1 MSDVKKGMLER
12 LDSFRRFGSTGKIDS
27 GLTGEDKTRAEMAR
41 NRAINRRQASMSGNP
56 ANRSGADISFATG
69 RPRDPLFY
77 WRQNNLPYDFA
88 DPDELRKIRLYSRLL
103 YLTHPM
109 IASCVDIYSKFPLLG
124 MELTCKDDKLTE
136 FYSDLFLG
144 EENLNYEELAL
155 DIGREYWT
163 VGEAW
168 PFATFNEKLGI
179 WDSEELLNA
188 DDVEVQRSPFMK
200 DPRYFIRLPETIRRI
215 LNERQPA
222 WEYAKLIQS
231 YPELVHYGADDAR
244 MPVSNVLLQQL
255 RFKSDT
261 FNVRGVPIL
270 TRAMRAVIQ
279 EEMLNSAVDAIA
291 DRLYTPLILAKL
303 GASAGDL
310 GTEQPWIPSQD
321 QLADFEEA
329 LDAALAAD
337 FRALIYHFA
346 VDIEPV
352 FGREQ
357 MPDLTGDFERLED
370 RILQTFGLSKTML
383 TGADAGET
391 YAADALNRDLIAQ
404 LLTTYQKMIARHY
417 RKRAL
422 IVAEAQEHYDY
433 EERNGKRYV
442 VTEEILE
449 VDEETG
455 EEYIVE
461 QPKLLVP
468 EIKFRTM
475 NLRDEETERQFLEGL
490 AQSGV
495 PVSIK
500 TRLTN
505 IPIDFAD
512 EIERKMDEEVEL
524 AVAEQETRKRQYQA
538 LRDNN
543 LPIPQDLLNDF
554 EPRPMNAQTP
564 PSQMLR
570 TPVMGT
576 DPTGIYPNIAPTPE
590 DMASVPPGQPVNTF
604 PQAQMPGTPVIPMQQ
619 PPGLET
625 GGGDGSNRPPES
637 DEQRKDMPKSSK
649 LSQADMWRRA
659 RRMRTVAAQHAELV
673 DPDALARKVAAIEQI
688 EDDEKRT
695 AALKNLLAQAD
706 PQGGDFGTPTHIG
719 MRRHVLED
727 GALPDG
733 LEHGAPQE

>member
-1 MSDVKKGMLER
+1 MGVKDEIFSR
-12 LDSFRRFGSTGKIDS
+12 LDGFRRFGSTEKLPED
-27 GLTGEDKTRAEMAR
+27 LQGEDRTIAEMKR
-41 NRAINRRQASMSGNP
+41 NRAINRRTASMTGNP

-88 DPDELRKIRLYSRLL
+88 DPDELRKVRLYSRLL

-124 MELTCKDDKLTE
+124 MELKCKDDKLTE
-136 FYSDLFLG
+136 FYTDLFLG
-144 EENLNYEELAL
+144 EDGLNYEEFAL

-200 DPRYFIRLPETIRRI
+200 DPRYFIRLPETIRRV

-222 WEYAKLIQS
+222 WEYAKLVQS

-261 FNVRGVPIL
+261 FNSRGVPIL

-291 DRLYTPLILAKL
+291 DRLYTPLILARL
-303 GASAGDL
+303 GASASDL
-310 GTEQPWIPSQD
+310 GTEQPWIPTQD

-346 VDIEPV
+346 VNIEPV

-357 MPDLTGDFERLED
+357 MPDLSGDFDRLED

-404 LLTTYQKMIARHY
+404 LLTTYQKMIIRHY
-417 RKRAL
+417 RRRAL

-433 EERNGKRYV
+433 DERNGKRYV
-442 VTEEILE
+442 ITEEILQ

-461 QPKLLVP
+461 QPKLLIP
-468 EIKFRTM
+468 DMQMRTM
-475 NLRDEETERQFLEGL
+475 NLRDEEVERQFLENL
-490 AQSGV
+490 NASGI
-495 PVSIK
+495 PISMK

-505 IPIDFAD
+505 IPIDFD
-512 EIERKMDEEVEL
+512 EEIERRQDEQVRL
-524 AVAEQETRKRQYQA
+524 AVAEQETRKMQYQA
-538 LRDNN
+538 LRDAN
-543 LPIPQDLLNDF
+543 LPIPQDLRNDF
-554 EPRPMNAQTP
+554 EPRPMQAP
-564 PSQMLR
+564 LPDSPMLR
-570 TPVMGT
+570 TPTMGV
-576 DPTGIYPNIAPTPE
+576 DPTGVFPNIAPLPE
-590 DMASVPPGQPVNTF
+590 EMAEIPAGQPTNAM
-604 PQAQMPGTPVIPMQQ
+604 PQAQMPGTPVIPMQPNGEGPSQ
-619 PPGLET
+619 PEEGE
-625 GGGDGSNRPPES
+625 GRPAES
-637 DEQRKDMPKSSK
+637 DEQRKDMPKKSSRPSEAELWK
-649 LSQADMWRRA
+649 RA
-659 RRMRTVAAQHAELV
+659 KRMRDLAAAHVTGPDLDAKIAEIN
-673 DPDALARKVAAIEQI
+673 KI
-688 EDDEKRT
+688 EDDEQRT
-695 AALKNLLAQAD
+695 AAFKNLLEEAN
-706 PQGGDFGTPTHIG
+706 PKGGDFGTPTHIG
-719 MRRHVLED
+719 MRRHVPLSD
-727 GALPDG
+727 LPGDM
-733 LEHGAPQE
+733 EHEPQS

>member
-1 MSDVKKGMLER
+1 VSFKDEMLGR
-12 LDSFRRFGSTGKIDS
+12 LDSFRRFGSTATVDPS
-27 GLTGEDKTRAEMAR
+27 LQGEEKTRAEMAR
-41 NRAINRRQASMSGNP
+41 NRAINHRKTAATGGTA

-109 IASCVDIYSKFPLLG
+109 IASCIDIYSKFPLLG
-124 MELTCKDDKLTE
+124 MELRCKDDKLTE
-136 FYSDLFLG
+136 FYTDLFLG
-144 EENLNYEELAL
+144 EDALNYEEFCL

-200 DPRYFIRLPETIRRI
+200 DPRYFIKLPETIRRV
-215 LNERQPA
+215 LNDRQPA
-222 WEYAKLIQS
+222 WEYTKLVQS
-231 YPELVHYGADDAR
+231 YPELVHYGAEDAR

-255 RFKSDT
+255 RFKADT
-261 FNVRGVPIL
+261 FNSRGVPIL

-291 DRLYTPLILAKL
+291 DRLYTPLILARL
-303 GASAGDL
+303 GASATDL
-310 GTEQPWIPSQD
+310 GTDQPWIPSQD

-337 FRALIYHFA
+337 FRALVYHFA
-346 VDIEPV
+346 VQIEPV

-357 MPDLTGDFERLED
+357 MPDLSGDFDRLED

-404 LLTTYQKMIARHY
+404 LLTTYQKMIVRHY

-449 VDEETG
+449 TDEETG
-455 EEYIVE
+455 EERIVE
-461 QPKLLVP
+461 QPKLLIP
-468 EIKFRTM
+468 DMQMRTM
-475 NLRDEETERQFLEGL
+475 NLRDEETERQFLEAL
-490 AQSGV
+490 AESGV

-505 IPIDFAD
+505 IPISFED
-512 EIERKMDEEVEL
+512 EVERRMDEQVDL

-538 LRDNN
+538 LRDAN
-543 LPIPQDLLNDF
+543 LPIPQDLKNDF
-554 EPRPMNAQTP
+554 EPMPMNMQTP
-564 PSQMLR
+564 DSPMMR
-570 TPVMGT
+570 TPTMGM
-576 DPTGIYPNIAPTPE
+576 DPTGMFPNIAPTQQ
-590 DMASVPPGQPVNTF
+590 DMAAVPAGQPVPSF
-604 PQAQMPGTPVIPMQQ
+604 PQAQVPGTPVIPMQQ
-619 PPGLET
+619 PELGPGD
-625 GGGDGSNRPPES
+625 GGDDGKNRPPES
-637 DEQRKDMPKSSK
+637 DEQRGDMPKKKSS
-649 LSQADMWRRA
+649 LQATGDLWKRA
-659 RRMRTVAAQHAELV
+659 KRMRGLAEEHV
-673 DPDALARKVAAIEQI
+673 ERPDLTERIETIAKI
-688 EDDEKRT
+688 EDEAERT
-695 AALKNLLAQAD
+695 AAYKLLLEEAN

-719 MRRHVLED
+719 MRRHALD
-727 GALPDG
+727 GSLPDDMIY
-733 LEHGAPQE
+733 ESEE

>member
-1 MSDVKKGMLER
+1 MSFKDDMLSR
-12 LDSFRRFGSTGKIDS
+12 LEGFRRFGSTSEIPENLK
-27 GLTGEDKTRAEMAR
+27 GEDRTLAEMKR
-41 NRAINRRQASMSGNP
+41 NRAINRKTAALPNDGSVSG
-56 ANRSGADISFATG
+56 RSGAGISFATG

-88 DPDELRKIRLYSRLL
+88 DPDELRKVRLYSRLL

-124 MELTCKDDKLTE
+124 MELRCKDDKLSE
-136 FYSDLFLG
+136 FYTDLFLG
-144 EENLNYEELAL
+144 EDSLNYEEFCL
-155 DIGREYWT
+155 DVGREYWT

-200 DPRYFIRLPETIRRI
+200 DPRYFIRLPETIRRV

-261 FNVRGVPIL
+261 FNARGVPIL

-291 DRLYTPLILAKL
+291 DRLYTPLILARL
-303 GASAGDL
+303 GASASDL
-310 GTEQPWIPSQD
+310 GTEQPWIPNQD

-346 VDIEPV
+346 VQIEPV

-357 MPDLTGDFERLED
+357 MPDLSGDFDRLED

-383 TGADAGET
+383 TGASAGET

-404 LLTTYQKMIARHY
+404 LLTTYQKMIIRHY

-461 QPKLLVP
+461 QPKLLIP
-468 EIKFRTM
+468 DMQMRTM
-475 NLRDEETERQFLEGL
+475 NLRDEEQERQFLEAL
-490 AQSGV
+490 AESGV

-505 IPIDFAD
+505 IPIEFED
-512 EIERKMDEEVEL
+512 EIERRMDEQVEL

-543 LPIPQDLLNDF
+543 LPIPQDLKNDF
-554 EPRPMNAQTP
+554 EPKPMNAPQMDT
-564 PSQMLR
+564 QMLR
-570 TPVMGT
+570 TPTMGL
-576 DPTGIYPNIAPTPE
+576 DPTGVYPNIAPTAE
-590 DMASVPPGQPVNTF
+590 DMGMVPAGQPVPSF
-604 PQAQMPGTPVIPMQQ
+604 PQAQMPGTPVIPMGAQQ
-619 PPGLET
+619 AIE
-625 GGGDGSNRPPES
+625 GGEDGKNRPEES
-637 DEQRKDMPKSSK
+637 DEQRKDMPKKS
-649 LSQADMWRRA
+649 SQAELWRRA
-659 RRMRTVAAQHAELV
+659 KRMRSLAAKHVGPV
-673 DPDALARKVAAIEQI
+673 DLSDKIEAISAIE
-688 EDDEKRT
+688 DEAQRT
-695 AALKNLLAQAD
+695 EAFKNLLEQAN

-719 MRRHVLED
+719 MRRHVLD
-727 GALPDG
+727 ADLPDDM
-733 LEHGAPQE
+733 LYEPQD

>member
-1 MSDVKKGMLER
+1 MSDAKKGMLDR
-12 LDSFRRFGSTGKIDS
+12 LDSFRRFGSSGKLDPD
-27 GLTGEDKTRAEMAR
+27 LEGEEKTRAEMAR
-41 NRAINRRQASMSGNP
+41 NRAINRKTGALSQSGG
-56 ANRSGADISFATG
+56 ATGRGGADISFATG

-88 DPDELRKIRLYSRLL
+88 DPDELRKVRLYSRLL

-124 MELTCKDDKLTE
+124 MELKCKDDKLTE
-136 FYSDLFLG
+136 FYTDLFLT
-144 EENLNYEELAL
+144 EEGLNYEEFML
-155 DIGREYWT
+155 DVGREYWT

-179 WDSEELLNA
+179 WDSEELINA

-200 DPRYFIRLPETIRRI
+200 DPRYFIRLPETIRRV

-222 WEYAKLIQS
+222 WEYQKLITS
-231 YPELVHYGADDAR
+231 YPELVYYGADDAR

-261 FNVRGVPIL
+261 FNSRGVPIL

-291 DRLYTPLILAKL
+291 DRLYTPLILARL
-303 GASAGDL
+303 GASASDL
-310 GTEQPWIPSQD
+310 GTDQPWIPSQD

-346 VDIEPV
+346 VEIEPV

-357 MPDLTGDFERLED
+357 MPDLTGDFDRLED

-383 TGADAGET
+383 TGADAGQT

-404 LLTTYQKMIARHY
+404 LLTTYQKMIVRHY

-442 VTEEILE
+442 ITEEILE
-449 VDEETG
+449 TDEETG

-461 QPKLLVP
+461 QPKLLIP
-468 EIKFRTM
+468 DMQMRTM
-475 NLRDEETERQFLEGL
+475 NLRDEEVERQFLEGL
-490 AQSGV
+490 AESGV

-505 IPIDFAD
+505 IPIDFNE
-512 EIERKMDEEVEL
+512 EIERKQDEQVLL
-524 AVAEQETRKRQYQA
+524 AVAEQETRKATYQA
-538 LRDNN
+538 LRDAN
-543 LPIPQDLLNDF
+543 LPIPQDLRLDF
-554 EPRPMNAQTP
+554 EPKPMQAVAP
-564 PSQMLR
+564 DSPMLR
-570 TPVMGT
+570 TPVLGI
-576 DPTGIYPNIAPTPE
+576 DPTGSYPNIAPMPE
-590 DMASVPPGQPVNTF
+590 DMAEIPVGQPVPSD
-604 PQAQMPGTPVIPMQQ
+604 PQAQMPGTPVAPAIEGGQ
-619 PPGLET
+619 PEEGQ
-625 GGGDGSNRPPES
+625 DRPAES
-637 DEQRKDMPKSSK
+637 DEQRKDMPKKSSAVSEAELWK
-649 LSQADMWRRA
+649 RA
-659 RRMRTVAAQHAELV
+659 KRMRELAAEYAPGSDVEDRIQ
-673 DPDALARKVAAIEQI
+673 AIGKI
-688 EDDEKRT
+688 EDDDQR
-695 AALKNLLAQAD
+695 AAEFKNLLEKAN
-706 PQGGDFGTPTHIG
+706 PKGGDFGTPTHIG
-719 MRRHVLED
+719 MRKHVPLDKIE
-727 GALPDG
+727 GMEYQG
-733 LEHGAPQE
+733 S

>member
-1 MSDVKKGMLER
+1 MSTSDDMMGR
-12 LDSFRRFGSTGKIDS
+12 LDGFRRFGSSAPVDPALEGD
-27 GLTGEDKTRAEMAR
+27 DKTRAEMAR
-41 NRAINRRQASMSGNP
+41 NRAISRKTAVASTGNA

-88 DPDELRKIRLYSRLL
+88 DPDELRKVRLYCRLL

-136 FYSDLFLG
+136 FYTDLFLT
-144 EENLNYEELAL
+144 EEGLNYQEFLL
-155 DIGREYWT
+155 DVGREYWT

-200 DPRYFIRLPETIRRI
+200 DPRYFIRLPETIRRV
-215 LNERQPA
+215 LNERQPV
-222 WEYAKLIQS
+222 WEYQKLVES
-231 YPELVHYGADDAR
+231 YPELVHYSTEDAR

-261 FNVRGVPIL
+261 FNSRGVPIL

-303 GASAGDL
+303 GASASDL
-310 GTEQPWIPSQD
+310 GTDQPWIPSQD
-321 QLADFEEA
+321 QMADFEEA

-346 VDIEPV
+346 VTIEPV

-357 MPDLTGDFERLED
+357 MPDLTGDFDRVED

-383 TGADAGET
+383 TGADAGQT

-404 LLTTYQKMIARHY
+404 LLTTYQSMIARHY
-417 RKRAL
+417 TKRAL
-422 IVAEAQEHYDY
+422 IVAEAQGHYDY
-433 EERNGKRYV
+433 DERNGKRYV
-442 VTEEILE
+442 ITEEILE

-455 EEYIVE
+455 EERIVE
-461 QPKLLVP
+461 QPKLLIP

-475 NLRDEETERQFLEGL
+475 NLRDEEVERQFLESL
-490 AQSGV
+490 AESGI
-495 PVSIK
+495 PISIK

-505 IPIDFAD
+505 IPIDFED
-512 EIERKMDEEVEL
+512 ELERKKDEQVKL
-524 AVAEQETRKRQYQA
+524 AVAEQELRKAQFQA
-538 LRDNN
+538 LRDAN
-543 LPIPQDLLNDF
+543 LPIPQDLRNDF
-554 EPRPMNAQTP
+554 APMPMNAQTP
-564 PSQMLR
+564 ESQMLR
-570 TPVMGT
+570 TPTLGL
-576 DPTGIYPNIAPTPE
+576 DPTAIYPNIAPTPE
-590 DMASVPPGQPVNTF
+590 DMAGIPVGQPTDTF
-604 PQAQMPGTPVIPMQQ
+604 PQPQMPGTPVIPMD
-619 PPGLET
+619 PT
-625 GGGDGSNRPPES
+625 AGSPTEGAGPQEQSERPAES
-637 DEQRKDMPKSSK
+637 DEQRGRMPKSGGLPSQGELWKKAQTMRQLASK
-649 LSQADMWRRA
+649 
-659 RRMRTVAAQHAELV
+659 HAKPEDLPAETPLV
-673 DPDALARKVAAIEQI
+673 
-688 EDDEKRT
+688 T
-695 AALKNLLAQAD
+695 
-706 PQGGDFGTPTHIG
+706 GYGTPSHIG
-719 MRRHVLED
+719 MRRFINLD
-727 GALPDG
+727 GIEG
-733 LEHGAPQE
+733 LEYEHSDA

>member
-1 MSDVKKGMLER
+1 MSVRDEIFGR
-12 LDSFRRFGSTGKIDS
+12 LDGFRRFGSSEKIDPELK
-27 GLTGEDKTRAEMAR
+27 GDDKTRAEMAR
-41 NRAINRRQASMSGNP
+41 NRAINRKTGAVSGAGANA
-56 ANRSGADISFATG
+56 ANRGGADISFATG

-88 DPDELRKIRLYSRLL
+88 DPDELRKVRLYTRLL

-124 MELTCKDDKLTE
+124 MELKCKDDKLTE
-136 FYSDLFLG
+136 FYTDLFLT
-144 EENLNYEELAL
+144 EEGLNYEEFLL

-200 DPRYFIRLPETIRRI
+200 DPRYFIRLPETIRRV

-222 WEYAKLIQS
+222 WEYQKLVEA
-231 YPELVHYGADDAR
+231 YPELIHYGAEDAR

-261 FNVRGVPIL
+261 FNSRGVPIL

-279 EEMLNSAVDAIA
+279 EEMLNSAMDAIA
-291 DRLYTPLILAKL
+291 DRLYTPLILARL
-303 GASAGDL
+303 GASATDL
-310 GTEQPWIPSQD
+310 GTEQPWIPTPD
-321 QLADFEEA
+321 QLSDFEEA

-346 VDIEPV
+346 VQIEPV

-357 MPDLTGDFERLED
+357 MPDLTGDFDRLED

-383 TGADAGET
+383 TGADSGQT

-404 LLTTYQKMIARHY
+404 LLTTYQKMIIRHY

-442 VTEEILE
+442 ITEEILE

-461 QPKLLVP
+461 QPKLLIP
-468 EIKFRTM
+468 DMQMRTM
-475 NLRDEETERQFLEGL
+475 NLRDEETERQFLESL
-490 AQSGV
+490 AESGV

-505 IPIDFAD
+505 IPIDF
-512 EIERKMDEEVEL
+512 DEEVERRQNEQVML
-524 AVAEQETRKRQYQA
+524 AVAEQETRKQQYQA
-538 LRDNN
+538 LRDAN
-543 LPIPQDLLNDF
+543 LPIPQDLRNDF
-554 EPRPMNAQTP
+554 APRPIQGQLP
-564 PSQMLR
+564 DSQMLR
-570 TPVMGT
+570 TPTMGT
-576 DPTGIYPNIAPTPE
+576 DPTGMFPNIAPTPE
-590 DMASVPPGQPVNTF
+590 DMAGVPVGQPTNTF
-604 PQAQMPGTPVIPMQQ
+604 PMGQMPGTPVIPMQQ
-619 PPGLET
+619 PQELES
-625 GGGDGSNRPPES
+625 GGDNGKDGESQRPAES
-637 DEQRKDMPKSSK
+637 DEQRKGMPTKAQLWK
-649 LSQADMWRRA
+649 QAKKMRRIA
-659 RRMRTVAAQHAELV
+659 DEHTKQAEELERRVAKTNEITDEEQ
-673 DPDALARKVAAIEQI
+673 RKVALRNVL
-688 EDDEKRT
+688 ED
-695 AALKNLLAQAD
+695 ANVSGYA
-706 PQGGDFGTPTHIG
+706 TPKHIG
-719 MRRHVLED
+719 MRRHVDLAD
-727 GALPDG
+727 IDG
-733 LEHGAPQE
+733 LEHETSEQ